1 MQNTPSTI
9 RMSLLC
15 ASALIFACAGRSS
28 KASDGKST
36 YVEGQT
42 APSFQAKDTAGQEI
56 KFPADYKGKVVLL
69 DFWATWCGPC
79 RAELP
84 NVVAAYERFHSQG
97 FEVLGISLDQAN
109 ASAKLASFT
118 QENKMPWPQI
128 YDGKYWK
135 AELAVKYGIRSI
147 PRPILVDGDT
157 GIVLAEG
164 PTARSSNLAPAIEK
178 ALAAKQK
185 K

>member
-1 MQNTPSTI
+1 
-9 RMSLLC
+9 
-15 ASALIFACAGRSS
+15 
-28 KASDGKST
+28 
-36 YVEGQT
+36 V
-42 APSFQAKDTAGQEI
+42 APAFQAQDTAGRAV
-56 KFPADYKGKVVLL
+56 KFPTDYKGKVVLL

-84 NVVAAYERFHSQG
+84 NVVTAYKQFHGQG

-109 ASAKLASFT
+109 AGAKLASFA
-118 QENKMPWPQI
+118 QENGMPWPQI

-135 AELAVKYGIRSI
+135 AELAQKYGIHSI

-157 GIVLAEG
+157 GIILAG
-164 PTARSSNLAPAIEK
+164 GDAARGSHLAPAIEK